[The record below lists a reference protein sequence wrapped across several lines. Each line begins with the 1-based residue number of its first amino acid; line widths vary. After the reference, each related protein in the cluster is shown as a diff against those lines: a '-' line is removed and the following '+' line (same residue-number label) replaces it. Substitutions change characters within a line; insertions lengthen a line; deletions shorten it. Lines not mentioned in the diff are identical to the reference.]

1 MTWFSSTTGPQGS
14 GHRGHY
20 ITIPQTSCTS
30 WEIRQNIMKFPYI
43 CASSYIENPPKNLI
57 NLYKPGNFMPR
68 HRRFHPHRSR
78 AGNPYLAI
86 CHVWV
91 VLRDT
96 SARHLEVAE
105 GRWVVTSK
113 MVVSQWNPT
122 FWVTFFF
129 QLEGSKWNQIWFPG
143 CLNFGDFFLAD
154 GAPLFQKV
162 IDEGDHLIIGLDR

>member
-1 MTWFSSTTGPQGS
+1 MVCGTEISLICESNALTRRRNLAELYPYVLIFFCHESKTHWLGLQVPRGS
-14 GHRGHY
+14 LY
-20 ITIPQTSCTS
+20 YLPQTSCTS
-30 WEIRQNIMKFPYI
+30 WEIRQNIMKFPYM
-43 CASSYIENPPKNLI
+43 CASSYIDNPKKKLI

-68 HRRFHPHRSR
+68 RRRFHPHRSR

-129 QLEGSKWNQIWFPG
+129 KWKVRNGTKYGS
-143 CLNFGDFFLAD
+143 
-154 GAPLFQKV
+154 
-162 IDEGDHLIIGLDR
+162 